1 MISHLNRKNK
11 PNLVNITRKKITER
25 SAVARGSVVFSKK
38 IFNKILNL
46 ETKKGSIET
55 IASLAGINAT
65 KKTNEL
71 IPLCHNIF
79 IENIDIK
86 ILTDVKKNRI
96 NVIAQ
101 VETHSKTGVEM
112 EALTAVSVSCLTIY
126 DMCKSL
132 DKSIIIE
139 KIELL
144 SKKGGKSDFLKKNK

>member
-11 PNLVNITRKKITER
+11 PNLVNITRKKITKR

-71 IPLCHNIF
+71 IPLCHNIL

-86 ILTDVKKNRI
+86 ILTDIKKNCI

-112 EALTAVSVSCLTIY
+112 EALTAASISCLTIY

-144 SKKGGKSDFLKKNK
+144 SKKGGKSDFLKKNR